1 MHLLM
6 EKGEMLMLRGEVI
19 VNPMEKMILDLSYL
33 MGSGANPQQE
43 SDMVKEA
50 TMRIWRVT
58 GVSRRLASRF
68 PKSHEIQV
76 GRREL
81 RGRDMR

>member
-6 EKGEMLMLRGEVI
+6 EEGEMLMLRGGVI

-33 MGSGANPQQE
+33 MDSGDNPQQE
-43 SDMVKEA
+43 SDTIKEE
-50 TMRIWRVT
+50 TMRMWRVR
-58 GVSRRLASRF
+58 GMSRRLASRF
-68 PKSHEIQV
+68 PKSHEIRV

-81 RGRDMR
+81 RGRGMR